1 MRILILNHEYPPIGG
16 GGGQAAQDIARELTR
31 RGHEITILTAHLK
44 GLPLDETVENIRILR
59 LPSLRKYPYQ
69 AGFQAMSMYILAAI
83 RAGLPLIHHWRPDII
98 HVHFAVPAGAAAWTL
113 SRLTGIPYV
122 LTAHL
127 GDIPGGVPEKTGGW
141 FRWVFPFTIPIWR
154 GAARVTTVSEFT
166 RALIQQKYSINPIVI
181 PNGINMELVNSGE
194 LQVHSPPVVI
204 FAGRFMPQKNLVELV
219 EILALVQ
226 DLPWRCVMLGDGP
239 LLDIIKHTIAAHHLE
254 ERFYLPGWVTTKQVM
269 TYLMQSDLLFMPSL
283 SEGLPVVGL
292 QALGVGLAIVASRAG
307 GNVDLVDP
315 GSNGSL
321 ADSDDR
327 EAFSSAL
334 RSLLSDR
341 EALLNARRASL
352 VRARRF
358 DIRTV
363 ADQYETIF
371 YEIEP

>member
-1 MRILILNHEYPPIGG
+1 VNCKFIV
-16 GGGQAAQDIARELTR
+16 R
-31 RGHEITILTAHLK
+31 RGYLC
-44 GLPLDETVENIRILR
+44 
-59 LPSLRKYPYQ
+59 
-69 AGFQAMSMYILAAI
+69 
-83 RAGLPLIHHWRPDII
+83 RA
-98 HVHFAVPAGAAAWTL
+98 VHA
-113 SRLTGIPYV
+113 
-122 LTAHL
+122 
-127 GDIPGGVPEKTGGW
+127 
-141 FRWVFPFTIPIWR
+141 
-154 GAARVTTVSEFT
+154 
-166 RALIQQKYSINPIVI
+166 
-181 PNGINMELVNSGE
+181 
-194 LQVHSPPVVI
+194 
-204 FAGRFMPQKNLVELV
+204 QKNLVELV

-254 ERFYLPGWVTTKQVM
+254 ERFYLPGWGDHKT
-269 TYLMQSDLLFMPSL
+269 SHDLFDAERPCSSCLPSRRDYPWL
-283 SEGLPVVGL
+283 VCKPS
-292 QALGVGLAIVASRAG
+292 ASGLAIVASRAG

-371 YEIEP
+371 L